1 MAAISRSCDGRLD
14 QRLAHGARHFEQHFA
29 ALPILELLPDEQPLL
44 RHQALEDVREIGRME
59 RVDARVQLG
68 QVLPL
73 LQLLEQV
80 ALGAFLAVRERRQD
94 AVLLEQPRD
103 VVERLVQAAVRR
115 SEGHG
120 SPRIRQPHD
129 AVTRAVA
136 RA

>member
-1 MAAISRSCDGRLD
+1 
-14 QRLAHGARHFEQHFA
+14 
-29 ALPILELLPDEQPLL
+29 
-44 RHQALEDVREIGRME
+44 ME

-80 ALGAFLAVRERRQD
+80 ALGAFVAVRERRQD
-94 AVLLEQPRD
+94 AVLLEQPGD
-103 VVERLVQAAVRR
+103 VFERLVQAAVRR

-129 AVTRAVA
+129 RPLRARAVA
-136 RA
+136 RGMTIIPVAWWE